1 MIVVDVNTIAYY
13 WIPGELTNLAVRA
26 FERDP
31 DWVTTTLWRSEF
43 RNVMAGYLRR
53 KQLNIAQ
60 AARCIEGAE
69 SQFAGKE
76 YILPSPLVMDKVI
89 KSTCSAYDCEYVA
102 LADDLNIKLVT
113 SDKQILDQF
122 PKLTISLKLFAT
134 NKI

>member
-53 KQLNIAQ
+53 KQLNDNQ
-60 AARCIEGAE
+60 VARCIEGAE
-69 SQFAGKE
+69 SQFSGKE
-76 YILPSPLVMDKVI
+76 YILPSPLVMDKVK

-102 LADDLNIKLVT
+102 LASDLNIKLVT

-122 PKLTISLKLFAT
+122 PKQTISLKLFVAGY
-134 NKI
+134 